1 MLHARFDQRVG
12 DKMME
17 AGSKAFWRATLAL
30 CLGSLMIFA
39 NVYVTQP
46 LLPMIAESFAVLP
59 LQAGW
64 SFTVTTLTLGLS
76 LLLYGPLS
84 DALGR
89 RGLILLSML
98 GAALCTLALSQAQSY
113 AMLLGLRALQGFFLG
128 GLPAIAIAYMGDEF
142 DRKALML
149 AVGFYISGNTLGGV
163 GGRLV
168 GGFVGDSYG
177 WSQAFW
183 VMAWV
188 SLVLLVLVA
197 WLLPASSGFAP
208 RALRP
213 RQMLQDL
220 LGHVRNPLLLGAYLV
235 GGLNFFIFINQ
246 YSYATFMLADEPYG
260 LSAKFLGMLFLT
272 YLSGTVGSALSGR
285 AAQRLPQPLCLMIGI
300 GLLMLGS
307 VVTLLPSLGAIVAG
321 FLINSFG
328 FFFAHSTAS
337 SWVSRHAEQ
346 ARASA
351 SSLYLLFYYLG
362 ASCGGFYLAPFWHGY
377 GWAGV
382 VAASL
387 LMLCLTLWISL
398 LLLRAEQRRPA
409 LA

>member
-1 MLHARFDQRVG
+1 MI
-12 DKMME
+12 E
-17 AGSKAFWRATLAL
+17 AGSRAFWRATLAL

-46 LLPMIAESFAVLP
+46 LLPMIAESFGVSP

-76 LLLYGPLS
+76 LLFYGPLS

-89 RGLILLSML
+89 RGIILLSMG
-98 GAALCTLALSQAQSY
+98 GAALTTLALSQADSY
-113 AMLLGLRALQGFFLG
+113 AMLLGLRALQGLFLG

-177 WSQAFW
+177 WSQAFL
-183 VMAWV
+183 VMAII
-188 SLVLLVLVA
+188 SVLLLGLVI
-197 WLLPASSGFAP
+197 WLLPASSGFSP

-213 RQMLQDL
+213 RIMLQDL
-220 LGHVRNPLLLGAYLV
+220 LGHLRNPLLLGAYLV

-272 YLSGTVGSALSGR
+272 YLSGTLGSALSGR
-285 AAQRLPQPLCLMIGI
+285 AAQKLPQPVCLMIGI
-300 GLLMLGS
+300 VLLMLGS
-307 VVTLLPSLGAIVAG
+307 TVTLIPTLPAIVAG

-337 SWVSRHAEQ
+337 SWVSRHAQQ

-362 ASCGGFYLAPFWHGY
+362 ASAGGFYLAPFWHAY
-377 GWAGV
+377 GWPGV
-382 VAASL
+382 IAASL
-387 LMLCLTLWISL
+387 AVFCLTLWISF
-398 LLLRAEQRRPA
+398 LLLRAKRRRPGA
-409 LA
+409 PVHTTG

>member
-1 MLHARFDQRVG
+1 MI
-12 DKMME
+12 E
-17 AGSKAFWRATLAL
+17 AGSRAFWRATLAL
-30 CLGSLMIFA
+30 CLGSVMIFS

-46 LLPMIAESFAVLP
+46 LLPMIAESFGVSA

-64 SFTVTTLTLGLS
+64 SFTITTLTLGLS
-76 LLLYGPLS
+76 LLFYGPLS

-89 RGLILLSML
+89 RGIMLLSMS
-98 GAALCTLALSQAQSY
+98 GATLTTLALSQVDNY
-113 AMLLGLRALQGFFLG
+113 PMLLGLRALQGVFLG

-142 DRKALML
+142 NRKALLL
-149 AVGFYISGNTLGGV
+149 AVGFYISGNSLGGV

-177 WSQAFW
+177 WSQAFL
-183 VMAWV
+183 VMAGISV
-188 SLVLLVLVA
+188 VLLVAVA
-197 WLLPASSGFAP
+197 CLLPASSGFTP
-208 RALRP
+208 RVLRP
-213 RQMLQDL
+213 RMMLQDL
-220 LGHVRNPLLLGAYLV
+220 QGHLRNPLLLGAYLV

-260 LSAKFLGMLFLT
+260 LSATFLGMLFLT

-285 AAQRLPQPLCLMIGI
+285 AAQRLAQPVCLMIGI
-300 GLLMLGS
+300 ALLMLGTL
-307 VVTLLPSLGAIVAG
+307 VTLIPSLTAIVIG

-337 SWVSRHAEQ
+337 SWVSRHATQ

-362 ASCGGFYLAPFWHGY
+362 ASCGGFYLAPFWHGF
-377 GWAGV
+377 GWFGV

-387 LMLCLTLWISL
+387 LVLSLTLWISL
-398 LLLRAEQRRPA
+398 MLLRAERRRPA